1 MLGGGLLTLL
11 CSVEVCIRLYKA
23 KKRVQD
29 PELDNLINPHEVKHW
44 MDPKLIPYGWGLFK
58 EDEEQILVLDKGEM
72 ILFSITPLL
81 AFSLFTASTN
91 YILKDAQPGTSG
103 SQEIVASAANLDS
116 VIDITEDEDAIQGEG
131 N

>member
-1 MLGGGLLTLL
+1 M
-11 CSVEVCIRLYKA
+11 CSVEVCVRLYKA

-58 EDEEQILVLDKGEM
+58 EDDEQILVLDKGE
-72 ILFSITPLL
+72 IIFSIFPLL
-81 AFSLFTASTN
+81 ASSFFTASTN
-91 YILKDAQPGTSG
+91 YILKDAQPGASG
-103 SQEIVASAANLDS
+103 SKEIVASAANLDS
-116 VIDITEDEDAIQGEG
+116 VIDITEDEDAIQEEV